1 MAEATSNHLIK
12 KANKMTFNIEN
23 SAKQA
28 RIASRQVAQ
37 LNTNQKNKLLLL
49 IAAAIESNSA
59 TIISENA
66 KDIDAGRAKGLTEAM
81 LDRLLL
87 TPDRVTDIASAI
99 KEIVALPDPV
109 GEVANLTLRPNGLQV
124 GKMRIPLGVIAM
136 IYEARPNVTAESAAL
151 CIKSGNAVILR
162 GGSEAIHSNVALANC
177 LHQVI
182 RMEGLDPNMVTVI
195 PDTSRTVIE
204 QLLKQRESIDLVIPR
219 GGEGLIRYV
228 TEHSQIPVI
237 QHFKGVCHLFI
248 DKFADIN
255 KAVNILVNGK
265 TQRPSACNSL
275 ETLLVHKDI
284 ADTFLPL
291 AAKALLPAQVKVH
304 ACEQSINYFDDAS
317 LATTDDFNAEYLN
330 QEIAVKIVS
339 GFNKAIGHINEF
351 TSDHTEVIVSQDTS
365 RTQAFIRQINSSVV
379 MVNASSR
386 FSDGGQLGLG
396 SEIGISTSKLH
407 AYGPMGLS
415 SLTTEKFVVYGDGQ
429 IRD

>member
-1 MAEATSNHLIK
+1 
-12 KANKMTFNIEN
+12 MTFNIEN

-28 RIASRQVAQ
+28 KIAARQVAQ
-37 LNTNQKNKLLLL
+37 LNTNNKNELLTLM
-49 IAAAIESNSA
+49 ASAIEKNSDF
-59 TIISENA
+59 IISENS
-66 KDIDAGRAKGLTEAM
+66 KDIHAGRAKGLSEAI

-87 TPDRVTDIASAI
+87 TPQRVNDIASAI
-99 KEIVALPDPV
+99 KEIVTLADPI
-109 GEVANLTLRPNGLQV
+109 GEMANMTLRPNGMQV
-124 GKMRIPLGVIAM
+124 GKMGIPLGVIAM

-162 GGSEAIHSNVALANC
+162 GGSEAIHSNIAIAQC

-182 RMEGLDPNMVTVI
+182 AQYGLNPNMVTVI
-195 PDTSRTVIE
+195 PDTSRHIIE

-248 DKFADIN
+248 DKFADIE
-255 KAVNILVNGK
+255 KALNILINGK
-265 TQRPSACNSL
+265 TQRPSACNAI
-275 ETLLVHKDI
+275 ETLLVHQEI
-284 ADTFLPL
+284 APKFLPL
-291 AAKALLPAQVKVH
+291 AAKALADSAQVKIH
-304 ACEQSINYFDDAS
+304 ACEHSQPYFAEAELATIDDYHAEYLAQELAVKVVNTFDDAI
-317 LATTDDFNAEYLN
+317 E
-330 QEIAVKIVS
+330 
-339 GFNKAIGHINEF
+339 HINEF

-365 RTQAFIRQINSSVV
+365 RCQQFIRAINSSVV

-407 AYGPMGLS
+407 AYGPMGLTA
-415 SLTTEKFVVYGDGQ
+415 LTTEKFVVYGDGQ
-429 IRD
+429 VRK